1 MKLCFDLA
9 EAFPSCSI
17 AEMRRDAQETGGEAG
32 NDRLPRGGAEAV
44 HQAGNAAGGQRGAP
58 GFQTRVQQGTTW
70 RVQRL
75 GRGPGEHEADEWEV
89 DPRMVTF
96 ADDLEVLVIMKAG
109 DTEEDYRRVVEE
121 VERVFEEV
129 LQPWNLRLN
138 KDKTEILARP
148 RGPGGT

>member
-1 MKLCFDLA
+1 
-9 EAFPSCSI
+9 
-17 AEMRRDAQETGGEAG
+17 
-32 NDRLPRGGAEAV
+32 
-44 HQAGNAAGGQRGAP
+44 
-58 GFQTRVQQGTTW
+58 
-70 RVQRL
+70 
-75 GRGPGEHEADEWEV
+75 
-89 DPRMVTF
+89 MVTF